1 MSNQDFLKE
10 ASSMSMD
17 DLSAEIGRTKK
28 RLEIFNT
35 VFHYRVQDGEVTTE
49 MKKRRDARKTKK
61 ETPKKEAPEEVKTE
75 APEKVKVPTN
85 IASKMSAV
93 MKDVKA

>member
-10 ASSMSMD
+10 ASNMSMD
-17 DLSAEIGRTKK
+17 DLMAEIGRTKK

-61 ETPKKEAPEEVKTE
+61 ETPKKEAPEVIKTE
-75 APEKVKVPTN
+75 APKKVNVPPI
-85 IASKMSAV
+85 IADN